1 MLDGVLQQ
9 VLEPEDES
17 YKPDSTDKSSEEE
30 YEPCERVPMLF
41 VGEENIETVRYY
53 EVVVSNVLVFL
64 LVVMSLFIADL
75 LKVFTLSKKFER

>member
-1 MLDGVLQQ
+1 MLDEVLQQ

-17 YKPDSTDKSSEEE
+17 CKPDSNDKSSEEE
-30 YEPCERVPMLF
+30 YKPCERVPMFF
-41 VGEENIETVRYY
+41 VGEENIETVRYS
-53 EVVVSNVLVFL
+53 EAVVSNVLVFL